1 MKGQRKE
8 IRRLPIK
15 RKQAPFSAGDV
26 SLLLDVKQASVDSSK
41 GISGRE
47 NQQSCK
53 ELSVVPPPV
62 IIANHDD
69 NNDTRS
75 ETRTADEFES
85 TNLRHSRDG
94 DLNIKNNNNN
104 IKRREERGSLSLI
117 TPNGSVDEVSLRLPL
132 GIGLDNSP
140 CGKRAALSSELDEND
155 LQDDQSFQ
163 AKKKK
168 RLSLSDEDVKKIDPR
183 SENVTQDIES
193 VTQDSALKDSEFN
206 ERNEGANNVEWDEAN
221 ASGNDEC
228 DLLIRK
234 EFGLGDEDSV
244 TVFSSMG
251 AAQGISVEH
260 NKEVPLN
267 STIEDN
273 VQAQENNR
281 KANEGIGKGNSAQSY
296 DKRQISKI
304 IIVIS
309 MPFNLRILPLLEW
322 VSSCLSSESFFIMLD
337 TISSM

>member
-15 RKQAPFSAGDV
+15 RKQAPFCAGDV
-26 SLLLDVKQASVDSSK
+26 SLLLDVKQASDDSSK

-69 NNDTRS
+69 NNDTRN
-75 ETRTADEFES
+75 ETRTADEFDS
-85 TNLRHSRDG
+85 KNFRHSRDG
-94 DLNIKNNNNN
+94 DLNIENNNNN

-132 GIGLDNSP
+132 GIGLDHSP
-140 CGKRAALSSELDEND
+140 CRKRAALSSELDEND

-163 AKKKK
+163 AKKMK
-168 RLSLSDEDVKKIDPR
+168 RLSLLDDDVKKIDPR
-183 SENVTQDIES
+183 SENVTQHIES
-193 VTQDSALKDSEFN
+193 VTQDSAVKDSEFN
-206 ERNEGANNVEWDEAN
+206 ERNEGANTVECDEAN

-244 TVFSSMG
+244 TVVSSMAG

-273 VQAQENNR
+273 VQVQENNR

-296 DKRQISKI
+296 NYDKRQISNDNY
-304 IIVIS
+304 S
-309 MPFNLRILPLLEW
+309 DFNA
-322 VSSCLSSESFFIMLD
+322 V
-337 TISSM
+337 